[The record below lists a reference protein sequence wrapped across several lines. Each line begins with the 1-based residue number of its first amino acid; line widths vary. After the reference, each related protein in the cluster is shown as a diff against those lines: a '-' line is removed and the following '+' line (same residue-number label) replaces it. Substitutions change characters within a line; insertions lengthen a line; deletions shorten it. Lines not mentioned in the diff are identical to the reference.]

1 MPSLRPYCSLI
12 RARTTMSI
20 RCLQSDR
27 AAPEGREG
35 DVHQL
40 TQPIGWEGSN
50 MFFDEP
56 EPHGFW
62 LA

>member
-1 MPSLRPYCSLI
+1 
-12 RARTTMSI
+12 MSI